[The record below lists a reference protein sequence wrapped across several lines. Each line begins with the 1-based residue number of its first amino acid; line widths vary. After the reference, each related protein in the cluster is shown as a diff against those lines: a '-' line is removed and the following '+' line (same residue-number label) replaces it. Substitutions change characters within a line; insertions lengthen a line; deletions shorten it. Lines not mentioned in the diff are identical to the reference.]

1 MTFTPLEGPL
11 LTKSHAL
18 IGVAAA
24 LAVTVVVIVVDGCA
38 SPDAGLPVGPSS
50 TMPTLPPSLPSVGG
64 GTGSRAGAS
73 GAATEEQTISH
84 LERALARQPG
94 DVKTELA
101 LANAYLLSQR
111 YDQAAL
117 LFSEILATDPEN
129 QIAPVRLALVWHAQ
143 GDDTKA
149 VRRIAAVLR
158 EWPDN
163 QEAHYTLATIYFSQ
177 QKTEAARSE
186 WQRAAQI
193 DPTTRIGRT
202 AQNFVNL
209 LSDRTPTAEPSD

>member
-1 MTFTPLEGPL
+1 MSFTPLEGPL
-11 LTKSHAL
+11 LRKSHAL

-38 SPDAGLPVGPSS
+38 KSNAGLPVGLS
-50 TMPTLPPSLPSVGG
+50 TTVPTVPPTLPAVGG
-64 GTGSRAGAS
+64 GTGSRAGA
-73 GAATEEQTISH
+73 GGGTTVQQTISH
-84 LERALARQPG
+84 LEKALAKQPG

-101 LANAYLLSQR
+101 LANAYLLGQR

-117 LFSEILATDPEN
+117 LFSEVLATNPEN

-163 QEAHYTLATIYFSQ
+163 QEAHYTLAAIYFSQ

-193 DPTTRIGRT
+193 DPTTSIGRA

>member
-1 MTFTPLEGPL
+1 M
-11 LTKSHAL
+11 

-38 SPDAGLPVGPSS
+38 SSGQGSSAVPST
-50 TMPTLPPSLPSVGG
+50 TMPTVPPSLPAV
-64 GTGSRAGAS
+64 
-73 GAATEEQTISH
+73 GAATGSPASTNSGATVQQTIAH
-84 LERALARQPG
+84 LEKALAKQPG

-117 LFSEILATDPEN
+117 LFSEVLATNPEN
-129 QIAPVRLALVWHAQ
+129 RIAPVRLALVWHAQ
-143 GDDTKA
+143 GNDQKA
-149 VRRIAAVLR
+149 ISRIASVLR
-158 EWPDN
+158 KWPND

-177 QKTEAARSE
+177 QRTEDARSE
-186 WQRAAQI
+186 WQRAAEI

-202 AQNFVNL
+202 AENFVNL
-209 LSDRTPTAEPSD
+209 LSDRTPTPQPSD

>member
-1 MTFTPLEGPL
+1 
-11 LTKSHAL
+11 L

-24 LAVTVVVIVVDGCA
+24 LAVTVVVIVVAGCA
-38 SPDAGLPVGPSS
+38 SSDAGLPVAPPT
-50 TMPTLPPSLPSVGG
+50 TMPTVPPSLPAVGG
-64 GTGSRAGAS
+64 GTGPRAGAS
-73 GAATEEQTISH
+73 GGATVQQTISH
-84 LERALARQPG
+84 LEKALARQPG

-117 LFSEILATDPEN
+117 LFSEVLATNPEN

-143 GDDTKA
+143 GDDKKA
-149 VRRIAAVLR
+149 VRRIADVLR
-158 EWPDN
+158 KWPNN
-163 QEAHYTLATIYFSQ
+163 QGAHYTLATIYFSQ
-177 QKTEAARSE
+177 QKTEAARAE